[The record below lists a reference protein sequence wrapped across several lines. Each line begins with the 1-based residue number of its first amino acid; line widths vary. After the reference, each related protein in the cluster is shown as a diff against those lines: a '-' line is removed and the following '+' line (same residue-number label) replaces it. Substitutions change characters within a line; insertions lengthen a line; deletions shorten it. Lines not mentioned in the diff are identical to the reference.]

1 MRKLKSLSSLKK
13 RVKRTAGGAFVHR
26 PSGTSHN
33 NASKSRSRKRR
44 LHQDILVEGGLRRRV
59 RRLLPY
65 A

>member
-13 RVKRTAGGAFVHR
+13 RMKRSAGGKYVHR

-33 NASKSRSRKRR
+33 NASKGRGRKRR
-44 LHQDILVEGGLRRRV
+44 LHTAIAARGGVRRRV